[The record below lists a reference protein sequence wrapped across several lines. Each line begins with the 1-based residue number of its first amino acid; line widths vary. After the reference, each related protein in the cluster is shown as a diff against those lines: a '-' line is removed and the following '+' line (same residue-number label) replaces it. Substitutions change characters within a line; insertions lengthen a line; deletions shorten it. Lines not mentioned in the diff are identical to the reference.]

1 MRKMRR
7 TLVTKLDPVVVDPST
22 GDLCAVKR
30 GDARVREETS
40 EEGSSG
46 STDGVKGEA
55 KGRNDGKDGAG
66 DRIRR
71 KSLPINSVVDLEK
84 DLDAGGV
91 LSRGQ
96 NGQWGG
102 EGKKERRCLRWKRQR

>member
-1 MRKMRR
+1 MRR

-55 KGRNDGKDGAG
+55 KG
-66 DRIRR
+66 
-71 KSLPINSVVDLEK
+71 
-84 DLDAGGV
+84 
-91 LSRGQ
+91 
-96 NGQWGG
+96 
-102 EGKKERRCLRWKRQR
+102 